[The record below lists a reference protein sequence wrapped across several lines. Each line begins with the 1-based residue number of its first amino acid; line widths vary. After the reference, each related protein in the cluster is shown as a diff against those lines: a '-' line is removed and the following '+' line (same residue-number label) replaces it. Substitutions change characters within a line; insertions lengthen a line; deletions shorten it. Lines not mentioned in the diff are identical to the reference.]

1 MSKDYEINPSFY
13 LIHDKKS
20 VNFHVQEND
29 YFGTLATIVELMNQN
44 NVLEDKKEL
53 KKLLKRL
60 KKDLLYLQENF
71 IIKKK
76 LNKEEKNLI
85 LKN

>member
-1 MSKDYEINPSFY
+1 MNKDYKISPSFY

-20 VNFHVQEND
+20 VNFHVKKND
-29 YFGTLATIVELMNQN
+29 YFGTLATIIELINQD
-44 NVLEDKKEL
+44 NVLENKEEL

-76 LNKEEKNLI
+76 I
-85 LKN
+85 

>member
-1 MSKDYEINPSFY
+1 MRKDYEINPSFY

-29 YFGTLATIVELMNQN
+29 YFGTLATIMELMNQDDI
-44 NVLEDKKEL
+44 LENKKEL
-53 KKLLKRL
+53 KKILGRL

-71 IIKKK
+71 VIHNKKK
-76 LNKEEKNLI
+76 GK
-85 LKN
+85 

>member
-1 MSKDYEINPSFY
+1 MSKDYKINPSFY

-29 YFGTLATIVELMNQN
+29 YFGTLATIMELMNQDN
-44 NVLEDKKEL
+44 ILENKKEL
-53 KKLLKRL
+53 KKILGRL

-71 IIKKK
+71 VIHKKK
-76 LNKEEKNLI
+76 KGEQK
-85 LKN
+85 

>member
-29 YFGTLATIVELMNQN
+29 YFGTLATIMELMNQDDI
-44 NVLEDKKEL
+44 LEDKKEL
-53 KKLLKRL
+53 KKILGRL

-71 IIKKK
+71 IINRKKK
-76 LNKEEKNLI
+76 VK
-85 LKN
+85 

>member
-29 YFGTLATIVELMNQN
+29 YFGTLATIMELMNQDDI
-44 NVLEDKKEL
+44 LENKKEL
-53 KKLLKRL
+53 KKILGRL

-71 IIKKK
+71 VIHKKK
-76 LNKEEKNLI
+76 KGK
-85 LKN
+85 

>member
-29 YFGTLATIVELMNQN
+29 YFGTLATIMELMNQN
-44 NVLEDKKEL
+44 DILENKKEL
-53 KKLLKRL
+53 KKILGRL

-71 IIKKK
+71 VIHNKKK
-76 LNKEEKNLI
+76 GK
-85 LKN
+85 

>member
-20 VNFHVQEND
+20 VNFHVKTND
-29 YFGTLATIVELMNQN
+29 YFGTLATIMELINQDDI
-44 NVLEDKKEL
+44 LEDKKEL
-53 KKLLKRL
+53 KKILKRL

-71 IIKKK
+71 IIHSKKK
-76 LNKEEKNLI
+76 NEQMSATK
-85 LKN
+85 